1 MGLISVT
8 VPFYSAER
16 KFDDKLLTCV
26 MILTQELWKKYV
38 DFVQFRQS
46 KEKHL
51 FYSLIL
57 QCQVK
62 ISIFRAILGRNCFAY
77 MYVVS

>member
-1 MGLISVT
+1 
-8 VPFYSAER
+8 
-16 KFDDKLLTCV
+16 
-26 MILTQELWKKYV
+26 MILTQELWKNTWI
-38 DFVQFRQS
+38 FVQFRQS

-62 ISIFRAILGRNCFAY
+62 ISIFRAILWRNFFAY

>member
-1 MGLISVT
+1 
-8 VPFYSAER
+8 
-16 KFDDKLLTCV
+16 
-26 MILTQELWKKYV
+26 MILTQELWKKYM

-57 QCQVK
+57 KCQVK
-62 ISIFRAILGRNCFAY
+62 ISIFRAILWRNFFAY
-77 MYVVS
+77 TYVVS